1 MKTNLSFSKQVGVQ
15 LMLILAIF
23 FPTSIF
29 GQTTLV
35 NFPFTNTP
43 TGNGLNPDVVDP
55 SYDGITLPIPTL
67 IYGPSTVRYF
77 NNDMLEFVN
86 VDDYLTMNINTIGKS
101 GMILSFYGI
110 ADLPWYSL
118 FSEVKVEANIGASS
132 AFIEIGSFNVTES
145 GNTFSVNLNANAIKS
160 DLKIRLRYTAGFW
173 GSDIVRI
180 DNLKITAASPNIKVY
195 TAGNNPIPHLSPA
208 SIALTTD
215 FGTRQTTAAALARNF
230 RVRNFNGPNNSSL
243 IVNNITVSGANPG
256 DFTVAPTSLA
266 AIGPASDAGAF
277 RQFTISFKPLS
288 DGIRTAQ
295 INIYSNAAPS
305 PYIFTVVGVGASC
318 SLETTTYTQ
327 NDFDLQQTLES
338 GYTTADLIGGLANPG
353 GSNTLGVRLY
363 PNGNLY
369 SSANKSMMFSGS
381 TDKMINFGG
390 AAGVN
395 ITNKKDVSIVFNLAA
410 FTKTDKPSHWWNNP
424 NTDDDTENG
433 LNQNSAIKIQVL
445 SKDNATWVDGIVIRG
460 SNGTNRYYRYDFT
473 GTNTATGTLGQIN
486 SFDNS
491 NSTKYNIVKL
501 DIPASAEITN
511 LKFRIVGKTEN
522 SNKIWLVDDVRI
534 LSKNAVYKVWSTN
547 SSGAVLRWRNAD
559 GSNAA
564 APTIDE
570 KAFIDA
576 NYADTRPNFEA
587 CECEVYPEKTLTIG
601 QDKVVKLRGSL
612 INNGIVNI
620 NSDGNLIQEEDE
632 AVNIGNIT
640 AYRTMTPRRNL
651 NEPYSP
657 KEYSF
662 YSSPVYGQ
670 VMKEIF
676 GGSTANTAFA
686 LVLNEPGNNFV
697 NANAAHYNIPGKGF
711 AVKDP
716 TVAFVGTQTT
726 VPATFKGVPNNGV
739 VKVPVTLTGT
749 RGWNLVGNPY
759 PSNLDLKTFFT
770 NNSTVMEKD
779 IRFWDKTVNATYS
792 QYGGS
797 YNGYSYAIYNALMD
811 VGNPAPGGDLGN
823 NTGGVG
829 TTSDIPG
836 KYRYAKVGQGFLIR
850 SKKAT
855 DSLIFKNNLRT
866 PTQGDPFFGKNANE
880 DDRNVYRLQLIT
892 PANLTLSQT
901 IIYVDEANNNFG
913 VEDTKHP
920 GLSSSDAFYSFA
932 DDEKLLINGRSSF
945 DDTDVVNIGMKNY
958 APGLYKIRAI
968 NQSGVFSNGQTIYL
982 KDKMLNVIADLT
994 EAPYEF
1000 SAESGEF
1007 TNRFEIVYKPE
1018 IVLAT
1023 DGTAVKANIQVYR
1036 DAQDFVVVSSAK
1048 KITSYELYD
1057 MNGRIILSQKTN
1069 AKEIRF
1075 NAEQLVNGIYILKGQ
1090 LEDGEI
1096 FTKKL
1101 RK

>member
-1 MKTNLSFSKQVGVQ
+1 MEKKLQPLKNKLLLFFFFIFSVGV
-15 LMLILAIF
+15 
-23 FPTSIF
+23 F
-29 GQTTLV
+29 GQTLV

-55 SYDGITLPIPTL
+55 SYDGVTLPVPSLT
-67 IYGPSTVRYF
+67 YGPSTVNYF
-77 NNDMLEFVN
+77 NNNMLEFVSEG
-86 VDDYLTMNINTIGKS
+86 DYLTMSINTTGKS
-101 GMILSFYGI
+101 GMTLSFYGI
-110 ADLPWYSL
+110 ADLSF
-118 FSEVKVEANIGASS
+118 FSFWANVIVEANVGTAS
-132 AFIEIGSFNVTES
+132 AFIELDTFNVTES
-145 GNTFSVNLNANAIKS
+145 GNTFSVNLPAAAIKS
-160 DLKIRLRYTAGFW
+160 DLKIRLRSSRAGW
-173 GSDIVRI
+173 GNDIVRI

-256 DFTVAPTSLA
+256 DFTVAPTTLQ
-266 AIGPASDAGAF
+266 AIGPATDAGSF

-363 PNGNLY
+363 PAGNLY
-369 SSANKSMMFSGS
+369 SSPNKSLMFSGS

-390 AAGVN
+390 AAGVD

-410 FTKTDKPSHWWNNP
+410 FTKTTRSAGWFMGESDY
-424 NTDDDTENG
+424 TENG
-433 LNQNSAIKIQVL
+433 LNQNSTIKIQVL
-445 SKDNATWVDGIVIRG
+445 SKDNATWLDGIVIRG
-460 SNGTNRYYRYDFT
+460 SNANNKYYRYNFT
-473 GTNTATGTLGQIN
+473 GTNTATGTLGQSN
-486 SFDNS
+486 PFANS
-491 NSTKYNIVKL
+491 NGTKYNIVKL
-501 DIPASAEITN
+501 DIPAYVEITN

-522 SNKIWLVDDVRI
+522 SDKIWLVDDVRI
-534 LSKNAVYKVWSTN
+534 LSKNAVYKVWTTN
-547 SSGAVLRWRNAD
+547 SIGTGLRWRNAD

-564 APTIDE
+564 APPTIDE

-576 NYADTRPNFEA
+576 TYADTRPNFEA
-587 CECEVYPEKTLTIG
+587 CECEVNPGKTLTIG

-632 AVNIGNIT
+632 AVNTGDIT

-651 NEPYSP
+651 DGTYSA

-670 VMKEIF
+670 NMKAIF
-676 GGSTANTAFA
+676 GESTANTAFA

-697 NANAAHYNIPGKGF
+697 NANATHYNIPGKGF

-716 TVAFVGTQTT
+716 TVDFVGTQTT
-726 VPATFKGVPNNGV
+726 VPATFKGKPNNGV
-739 VKVPVTLTGT
+739 IKVPVTLTGT

-770 NNSTVMEKD
+770 DNSTVMEKD

-797 YNGYSYAIYNALMD
+797 YNGYSYAIYNAAMD

-823 NTGGVG
+823 NTGSVG
-829 TTSDIPG
+829 TTSGVPG
-836 KYRYAKVGQGFLIR
+836 KYRYAKVGQGFLIK

-892 PANLTLSQT
+892 PANLALTQT

-945 DDTDVVNIGMKNY
+945 QHTDVVKIGMKNY
-958 APGLYKIRAI
+958 VPGLYKIRAI
-968 NQSGVFSNGQTIYL
+968 NQSGVFSNGQSIYL

-994 EAPYEF
+994 QGDYSF
-1000 SAESGEF
+1000 TGSQGEF
-1007 TNRFEIVYKPE
+1007 TDRFEIVYKTE
-1018 IVLAT
+1018 SVLAT
-1023 DGTAVKANIQVYR
+1023 AGTSKSVIEVYR
-1036 DAQDFVVVSSAK
+1036 DASDFVVRTSDQNLQMLELYEASGRLVFGMNATGREARFNSDRLTEGMYIIKAIMKDGVIITK
-1048 KITSYELYD
+1048 KI
-1057 MNGRIILSQKTN
+1057 
-1069 AKEIRF
+1069 
-1075 NAEQLVNGIYILKGQ
+1075 
-1090 LEDGEI
+1090 
-1096 FTKKL
+1096 